1 MSRITQAAIV
11 IIFGILGYLGY
22 KSHVT
27 YKMVAENRSM
37 LMDSY
42 QHLTD
47 LELMMEGFVE
57 LAPMEMEAISR
68 KVAKEVSLGHF
79 EQFAENLKK
88 VGKYK
93 DWEVMVM
100 SEQSGK
106 VCFAQSSPVLQ
117 APKKNK
123 RDARL
128 FVTFRPSEK
137 ISNEISTTAGYEFN
151 INNTVLATSGNN
163 KFKFDIKQQGFAWM
177 TSNKKEKIMVKI
189 MKKGS
194 RIMVAGYNQKG
205 SQTID
210 HYSLLGF
217 TKAYNTAKKA
227 CS

>member
-1 MSRITQAAIV
+1 MPIIKKILFLSIV
-11 IIFGILGYLGY
+11 ITVILTS
-22 KSHVT
+22 KT
-27 YKMVAENRSM
+27 
-37 LMDSY
+37 
-42 QHLTD
+42 
-47 LELMMEGFVE
+47 
-57 LAPMEMEAISR
+57 
-68 KVAKEVSLGHF
+68 
-79 EQFAENLKK
+79 FAEDLKK

-106 VCFAQSSPVLQ
+106 VCFAQSTPVLQ
-117 APKKNK
+117 APKSNK

-128 FVTFRPSEK
+128 FVTFRPNEK
-137 ISNEISTTAGYEFN
+137 ITNEISATGGYEFN
-151 INNTVLATSGNN
+151 KSNSVLATSGNN

-177 TSNKKEKIMVKI
+177 TSNKKEDIMIKV

-194 RIMVAGYNQKG
+194 RIMVSGYNDKG

-217 TKAYNTAKKA
+217 TKAYATAKKA

>member
-1 MSRITQAAIV
+1 MSIIKK
-11 IIFGILGYLGY
+11 IIFLSIIIPIISASNTL
-22 KSHVT
+22 
-27 YKMVAENRSM
+27 AE
-37 LMDSY
+37 D
-42 QHLTD
+42 
-47 LELMMEGFVE
+47 
-57 LAPMEMEAISR
+57 
-68 KVAKEVSLGHF
+68 
-79 EQFAENLKK
+79 LKK
-88 VGKYK
+88 VGKFK
-93 DWEVMVM
+93 DWEVMIM
-100 SEQSGK
+100 SDTSGK

-117 APKKNK
+117 APKTNK

-137 ISNEISTTAGYEFN
+137 VSNEISTTSGYEFN
-151 INNTVLATSGNN
+151 KNNSVLATSGNN

-177 TSNKKEKIMVKI
+177 TSNKKEKIMVKV

-194 RIMVAGYNQKG
+194 RIMLSGYNEKV

>member
-1 MSRITQAAIV
+1 M
-11 IIFGILGYLGY
+11 
-22 KSHVT
+22 
-27 YKMVAENRSM
+27 
-37 LMDSY
+37 
-42 QHLTD
+42 
-47 LELMMEGFVE
+47 
-57 LAPMEMEAISR
+57 ISIS
-68 KVAKEVSLGHF
+68 KT
-79 EQFAENLKK
+79 FADDLKK

-93 DWEVMVM
+93 DWEAMVI
-100 SEQSGK
+100 SKTSGK
-106 VCFAQSSPVLQ
+106 VCFAQSLPVLQ

-128 FVTFRPSEK
+128 FVTFRPNEK
-137 ISNEISTTAGYEFN
+137 ISNEISTTSGYEFN
-151 INNTVLATSGNN
+151 NSNSVTATSGKN

-177 TSNKKEKIMVKI
+177 SSNKKENKMIKV

-194 RIMVAGYNQKG
+194 RIMVTGYNEKG